1 MQKKDLKKYNLPDSP
16 GVYFFLGLPK
26 LREGDLG
33 LPKLY
38 SEGDLGGKRLDL
50 KVSQG
55 PTSGS
60 QAGGN
65 ILYIGKATSLKDRVR
80 SYFSKDLID
89 TRGPL
94 IHQMVFKAKDL
105 DWQKTDS
112 VLEALILEA
121 NLIKKYQPYF
131 NTKEKDDKSFYFV
144 GITGEEYPK
153 VILIRE
159 RNLEKSKNKIVFSK
173 TYGPFT
179 NGGQLKEALKII
191 RKIFPFLDD
200 KSKSYYH
207 FYRQIE
213 LAPEIKEK
221 ENKSYL
227 NNIKNIKLFFEGKK
241 KSILKS
247 LEKDMKNL
255 AKEMRFEE
263 AGEIKRKIFA
273 LKHINDVALIKEEN
287 INFAN
292 QKFSGAQVKKKNY
305 DFSQVLGSPTHDFK
319 IELAQPDHSKNH
331 NSFHID
337 PVVDFGNAQNGRAPH
352 FAKIHYRVEAYDI
365 AHMSGQNMVGV
376 MVVSINGEFEKSE
389 YKKFNIKSQ
398 TGANDAGALKEVL
411 ERRFTHKEWQYP
423 SVIIMDGNIIQINVA
438 KKVLENLGINIPIVS
453 VVKDDKHKAREILGD
468 KKVVEKY
475 KKEILALNA
484 EAHRFAI
491 NFHKQKRNKNFLT

>member
-1 MQKKDLKKYNLPDSP
+1 MKKGDLKKYNLPDSP
-16 GVYFFLGLPK
+16 GVYFFKKG
-26 LREGDLG
+26 E
-33 LPKLY
+33 
-38 SEGDLGGKRLDL
+38 E
-50 KVSQG
+50 
-55 PTSGS
+55 
-60 QAGGN
+60 

-121 NLIKKYQPYF
+121 NLIKKHQPYF

-200 KSKSYYH
+200 KSKSYYA
-207 FYRQIE
+207 FYKQIE

-227 NNIKNIKLFFEGKK
+227 KNIKNIKLFFEGKK
-241 KSILKS
+241 NSVLKS
-247 LEKDMKNL
+247 LEKDMKL
-255 AKEMRFEE
+255 YAKNHQFER
-263 AGEIKRKIFA
+263 AGEVKRQIFA

-292 QKFSGAQVKKKNY
+292 QNFSGAQKESSV
-305 DFSQVLGSPTHDFK
+305 H
-319 IELAQPDHSKNH
+319 
-331 NSFHID
+331 
-337 PVVDFGNAQNGRAPH
+337 GRKLLVSEEKV
-352 FAKIHYRVEAYDI
+352 FRIEAYDI
-365 AHMSGQNMVGV
+365 AHMSGKNMVGV
-376 MVVSINGEFEKSE
+376 MVVSENGEFEKSE
-389 YKKFNIKSQ
+389 YKKFIVRSQ
-398 TGANDAGALKEVL
+398 QNANDAGALREVL
-411 ERRFTHKEWQYP
+411 ERRFKHTEWKMP
-423 SVIIMDGNIIQINVA
+423 DLVVLDGNIIQINVA
-438 KKVLENLGINIPIVS
+438 TKVLEKFGLKIPVVS
-453 VVKDDKHKAREILGD
+453 VVKDDKHKAREILVSHRSD
-468 KKVVEKY
+468 LWEMIERY
-475 KKEILALNA
+475 KKEIIALNA
-484 EAHRFAI
+484 ESHRFAI
-491 NFHKQKRNKNFLT
+491 NFHKQKRINNFLR